1 MFLGRMRQA
10 RITDFGLELKSVNML
25 MVMGKVLYVI
35 AESGFGLESVKV
47 AAQREKRRPVITES
61 GLGLKEVKCFWGG

>member
-10 RITDFGLELKSVNML
+10 RITESGLGPKSVNML

-35 AESGFGLESVKV
+35 TESGFGRKSV
-47 AAQREKRRPVITES
+47 REERGKR
-61 GLGLKEVKCFWGG
+61 KGG